1 MRLSKKINWNL
12 LYTFTILGETKSVSR
27 TAQILGR
34 GQPAISA
41 ALKRLEEQ
49 VGHAL
54 AERGPRYFRL
64 TDAGNMLYREARE
77 ICGSI
82 DRISSLLK
90 DADEMLTGNVR
101 LTIASHM
108 SSPIIDQSLADFH
121 RRYARATLT
130 ITVMNSREMLEAL
143 TDRLICFGIGPI
155 YSKAPKFNYIHIFRE
170 YCGFYCGAGHP
181 LFGRTNLT
189 VADLEN
195 QSAITYRSAIDTDTL
210 KSISDMRETV
220 RFADPLTGVANNL
233 EEVRRMIIAGLGI
246 GAIPVQIAAR
256 DVKDGLLWRLP
267 PYEDV
272 MPIDIYLIV
281 NPAVRPS
288 RAEAAYLEILGGIID
303 KTPKGKRV
311 YRDGAIPPRPSR
323 RTA

>member
-27 TAQILGR
+27 TAEILGR
-34 GQPAISA
+34 GQPAVSA

-49 VGHAL
+49 VGHSL
-54 AERGPRYFRL
+54 ADRGPRYFRL
-64 TDAGNMLYREARE
+64 TDAGNVLYREARE

-90 DADEMLTGNVR
+90 DNDEMLTGNVR

-108 SSPIIDQSLADFH
+108 ASPIIDQSLADFH
-121 RRYARATLT
+121 RRYARATIT
-130 ITVMNSREMLEAL
+130 VTVMNSRDMLEAL
-143 TDRLICFGIGPI
+143 ADRLICFGIGPI
-155 YSKAPKFNYIHIFRE
+155 HSKTPKFKYTQIFRE
-170 YCGFYCGAGHP
+170 YCGFYCGAAHP

-189 VADLEN
+189 VPDLEG

-210 KSISDMRETV
+210 KSISDMRDTV
-220 RFADPLTGVANNL
+220 RFADPFTGVANNL
-233 EEVRRMIIAGLGI
+233 EEVRRMIVAGLGI
-246 GAIPVQIAAR
+246 GAIPVQVAAR

-288 RAEAAYLEILGGIID
+288 RAEAAYLEVLADTIE
-303 KTPKGKRV
+303 KTPKKKRV
-311 YRDGAIPPRPSR
+311 YRDNAARPRSPGRS
-323 RTA
+323 A

>member
-27 TAQILGR
+27 TAEILGR
-34 GQPAISA
+34 GQPAVSA
-41 ALKRLEEQ
+41 ALKKLEEQ
-49 VGHAL
+49 VGHTL
-54 AERGPRYFRL
+54 ADRGPRYFRL
-64 TDAGNMLYREARE
+64 TDAGNVLYREARE

-82 DRISSLLK
+82 DRISALLK
-90 DADEMLTGNVR
+90 DNDEMLTGNVR

-108 SSPIIDQSLADFH
+108 ASPLIDQSLADFH
-121 RRYARATLT
+121 RRYARAT
-130 ITVMNSREMLEAL
+130 ITVSVMNSRDMQEAL
-143 TDRLICFGIGPI
+143 ADRLICFGIGPVH
-155 YSKAPKFNYIHIFRE
+155 SKAPKFRYTHIFRE
-170 YCGFYCGAGHP
+170 YCGFYCGSAHP

-210 KSISDMRETV
+210 KSISDMRDKV
-220 RFADPLTGVANNL
+220 RFADPFTGVANNL
-233 EEVRRMIIAGLGI
+233 EEVRRMIVAGLGI
-246 GAIPVQIAAR
+246 GAIPVQVAAR

-288 RAEAAYLEILGGIID
+288 RAEAAYLEILGDIID
-303 KTPKGKRV
+303 KTPRKKRV
-311 YRDGAIPPRPSR
+311 YRDTARPRSQGR
-323 RTA
+323 GT

>member
-49 VGHAL
+49 VGHSL
-54 AERGPRYFRL
+54 ADRGPRYFRL
-64 TDAGNMLYREARE
+64 TDAGNVLYREARE

-90 DADEMLTGNVR
+90 DNDEMLTGNVR

-108 SSPIIDQSLADFH
+108 ASPLIDQSLADFH
-121 RRYARATLT
+121 RRYARATIT
-130 ITVMNSREMLEAL
+130 VTVMNSRDMLEAL
-143 TDRLICFGIGPI
+143 TDRLICFGIGPVH
-155 YSKAPKFNYIHIFRE
+155 SKSPKFKYVQIFRE
-170 YCGFYCGAGHP
+170 YCGFYCGTGHP

-189 VADLEN
+189 IADLEN
-195 QSAITYRSAIDTDTL
+195 QAAITYRSAIDTDTL
-210 KSISDMRETV
+210 KSISDMRDKV
-220 RFADPLTGVANNL
+220 RFADPFTGVANNL
-233 EEVRRMIIAGLGI
+233 EEVRRMIVAGLGI
-246 GAIPVQIAAR
+246 GAIPVQVAAR

-272 MPIDIYLIV
+272 MPIDIYLVV

-288 RAEAAYLEILGGIID
+288 RAEAAYLEILTGIID
-303 KTPKGKRV
+303 QTPKKKRV
-311 YRDGAIPPRPSR
+311 YRDPARQKSPRR
-323 RTA
+323 NG